1 MVRIEN
7 EGEKD
12 YMEWRNLYRGLIM
25 GSVEVVPGISGGT
38 IAVLLGIYEQLIAS
52 ISGFFSKDWKKH
64 LSFLVPLGIGMVI
77 AIFLFAKVIEWL
89 FKYYPMQTQFFFLGL
104 VIGVIPY
111 LYQKAEGKTK
121 FQAKQYILLVIG
133 FVIVSGVGILNP
145 NEGQAIQGISISTY
159 VLLFV
164 AGFIGSSVM
173 IVPGISGSMIM
184 MLFGVYPTIMGAIS
198 NFQFSIIIVAGT
210 GIALGFITMS
220 KIIAYFLRNYFTS
233 TYAIIIGL
241 VIGAITVV
249 FPGVPVGAGNI
260 IVCVLLFAGG
270 LIAALA
276 LGRLEYK

>member
-1 MVRIEN
+1 
-7 EGEKD
+7 
-12 YMEWRNLYRGLIM
+12 MEWRNLYRGLIM

>member
-1 MVRIEN
+1 
-7 EGEKD
+7 
-12 YMEWRNLYRGLIM
+12 MEWKNLYRGLIM

-77 AIFLFAKVIEWL
+77 AIFLFARVVTWL
-89 FKYYPMQTQFFFLGL
+89 FNHYPMQTQFFFLGL

-121 FQAKQYILLVIG
+121 FQTKHYILLIIG
-133 FVIVSGVGILNP
+133 FVIVSGLGILNP
-145 NEGQAIQGISISTY
+145 NKGQVIEDISTSTY
-159 VLLFV
+159 ILLFV

-184 MLFGVYPTIMGAIS
+184 MLLGVYPTIMGAIS
-198 NFQFSIIIVAGT
+198 DFQFSIIIVAGA

-220 KIIAYFLRNYFTS
+220 KIIAYFLRNYFTG
-233 TYAIIIGL
+233 TYAVIIGL
-241 VIGAITVV
+241 VIGAITIV
-249 FPGVPVGAGNI
+249 FPGIPAGAGSI
-260 IVCVLLFAGG
+260 IVCILLFIGG

-276 LGRLEYK
+276 LGRLEYR